1 MNEWNIK
8 YQAQFDNRS
17 DFLYTL
23 ILFKVEY
30 EDENFKIL
38 LQAAE

>member
-17 DFLYTL
+17 DFLYIL

-30 EDENFKIL
+30 EVENFKML
-38 LQAAE
+38 LPAAE